1 MSKENP
7 RIELSGL
14 KTMIVGFMPPVET
27 TEFAPST
34 FATALDTNEVLVD
47 SAEPS
52 LNSSS
57 SGIGVRKNRKA
68 MGKMSC
74 RSVSRLKS
82 TSTSPAVNIGNVRM

>member
-14 KTMIVGFMPPVET
+14 VTMIVGFMPLVET
-27 TEFAPST
+27 NEFAPNR
-34 FATALDTNEVLVD
+34 FAAALDTSEVVVD
-47 SAEPS
+47 SAELS

-57 SGIGVRKNRKA
+57 SGMGVRKNRKSI
-68 MGKMSC
+68 GKVSC

-82 TSTSPAVNIGNVRM
+82 TSTSPAVNIGIVRM

>member
-14 KTMIVGFMPPVET
+14 VTMIVGFMPLVET
-27 TEFAPST
+27 TEFAPNR
-34 FATALDTNEVLVD
+34 FAAALDTSELLVD
-47 SAEPS
+47 NTELS

-57 SGIGVRKNRKA
+57 SGIGVRKNRKSI
-68 MGKMSC
+68 GKMSC

-82 TSTSPAVNIGNVRM
+82 INTSPAVNIGNVTM